1 MRIAMLVLIGVL
13 APSAMGL
20 AAASAS
26 NSASASAP
34 SSASNDDA
42 KPTTSC
48 RRLPAGKR
56 LVKLNLKPSTDVGDL
71 LAWISTVTCKQFVL
85 PATIAA
91 GKTVTIV
98 SPQLVTPEEAYRL
111 FLDALDAVGLTVY
124 PAGRYLRVIEVD
136 KAKASPIPVVPPVE
150 ATK

>member
-1 MRIAMLVLIGVL
+1 MLVLIGVL
-13 APSAMGL
+13 APSATGL
-20 AAASAS
+20 AAAPAL
-26 NSASASAP
+26 ASASA
-34 SSASNDDA
+34 SASNDDA

-56 LVKLNLKPSTDVGDL
+56 LVRLNLKPSTDVGDL

-124 PAGRYLRVIEVD
+124 PAGRYLRVIEVG
-136 KAKASPIPVVPPVE
+136 KAKVSPIPVVLPVE
-150 ATK
+150 ETK